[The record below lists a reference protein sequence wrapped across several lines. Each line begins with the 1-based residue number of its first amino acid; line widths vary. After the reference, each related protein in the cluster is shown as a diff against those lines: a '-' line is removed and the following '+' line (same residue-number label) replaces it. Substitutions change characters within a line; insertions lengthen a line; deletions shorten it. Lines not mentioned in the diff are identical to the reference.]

1 MLKKKI
7 LIVDDEP
14 DIVETIKFRLEQ
26 ENFDVLTAYDGHEAL
41 DKVGE
46 QMPDLVVLDV
56 MLPKENGYRVSR
68 FIKEAMKVGKISK
81 DIIVLLLTARR
92 LDNDPER
99 EKFFME
105 FSAADQMM
113 YKPFDMD
120 ELIKSIN
127 NLLSASPATQ

>member
-1 MLKKKI
+1 MSNKKI

-14 DIVETIKFRLEQ
+14 DIVETIKFGLEQ
-26 ENFDVLTAYDGHEAL
+26 EGFDVLTAYDGHEAL

-68 FIKEAMKVGKISK
+68 FIKEAIKVGKISK
-81 DIIVLLLTARR
+81 DIVILLLTARR

-105 FSAADQMM
+105 FSSADQMM
-113 YKPFDMD
+113 YKPFEMD
-120 ELIKSIN
+120 ELIKNIN
-127 NLLSASPATQ
+127 TLLTPAANQ

>member
-1 MLKKKI
+1 MSNKKI

-14 DIVETIKFRLEQ
+14 DIVETIKFGLEQ
-26 ENFDVLTAYDGHEAL
+26 EGFEVLTAYDGHEAL
-41 DKVGE
+41 DKVGD

-68 FIKEAMKVGKISK
+68 FIKEAIKVGKISK
-81 DIIVLLLTARR
+81 DIVILLLTARR

-105 FSAADQMM
+105 FSSADQMM
-113 YKPFDMD
+113 YKPFEMD
-120 ELIKSIN
+120 ELVKNIN
-127 NLLSASPATQ
+127 TLLTPSANQ

>member
-1 MLKKKI
+1 MSNKKI

-14 DIVETIKFRLEQ
+14 DIVETIKFGLEQ
-26 ENFDVLTAYDGHEAL
+26 EGFDVLTAYDGHEAL

-68 FIKEAMKVGKISK
+68 FIKEAIKVGKISK
-81 DIIVLLLTARR
+81 EIVILLLTARR

-105 FSAADQMM
+105 FSSADQMM
-113 YKPFDMD
+113 YKPFEMD
-120 ELIKSIN
+120 ELIKNIN
-127 NLLSASPATQ
+127 TLLTPAANQ

>member
-1 MLKKKI
+1 MSNKKI

-14 DIVETIKFRLEQ
+14 DIVETIKFGLEQ
-26 ENFDVLTAYDGHEAL
+26 EGFDVLTAYDGHEAL

-68 FIKEAMKVGKISK
+68 FIKEAIKVGKISK
-81 DIIVLLLTARR
+81 DIVILLLTARR

-105 FSAADQMM
+105 FSSADQMM
-113 YKPFDMD
+113 YKPFEMD
-120 ELIKSIN
+120 ELIKNIN
-127 NLLSASPATQ
+127 TLLTPSANQ

>member
-1 MLKKKI
+1 MMKKKI

-14 DIVETIKFRLEQ
+14 DIVETIKFGLEQ
-26 ENFDVLTAYDGHEAL
+26 EGFDVLTAYDGHEAL

-68 FIKEAMKVGKISK
+68 FIKEAIKVGKISK
-81 DIIVLLLTARR
+81 DIVVLLLTARR

-105 FSAADQMM
+105 FSSADQMM
-113 YKPFDMD
+113 YKPFEMD
-120 ELIKSIN
+120 ELIKNIN
-127 NLLSASPATQ
+127 TLLTSSANQ

>member
-1 MLKKKI
+1 MTKKKI

-14 DIVETIKFRLEQ
+14 DIVETIKFGLEQ
-26 ENFDVLTAYDGHEAL
+26 EGFDVLTAFDGHEAL

-68 FIKEAMKVGKISK
+68 FIKEAIKVGKISK

-105 FSAADQMM
+105 FSSADQMM
-113 YKPFDMD
+113 YKPFEMD
-120 ELIKSIN
+120 ELIKNIN
-127 NLLSASPATQ
+127 TLLTPAANQ

>member
-1 MLKKKI
+1 MTKKKI

-14 DIVETIKFRLEQ
+14 DIVETIKFGLEQ
-26 ENFDVLTAYDGHEAL
+26 EGFDVLTAYDGHEAL

-68 FIKEAMKVGKISK
+68 FIKEAIKVGKISK
-81 DIIVLLLTARR
+81 DIVVLLLTARR

-105 FSAADQMM
+105 FSSADQMM
-113 YKPFDMD
+113 YKPFEMD
-120 ELIKSIN
+120 ELIKNIN
-127 NLLSASPATQ
+127 TLLTPSANQ

>member
-1 MLKKKI
+1 MSNKKI

-14 DIVETIKFRLEQ
+14 DIVETIKFGLEQ
-26 ENFDVLTAYDGHEAL
+26 EGFDVLTAYDGHEAL

-68 FIKEAMKVGKISK
+68 FIKEAIKVGKISK
-81 DIIVLLLTARR
+81 DIIILLLTARR

-105 FSAADQMM
+105 FSSADQMM
-113 YKPFDMD
+113 YKPFEMD
-120 ELIKSIN
+120 ELIKNIN
-127 NLLSASPATQ
+127 TLLTPAANQ